1 MPTYLQNPYKTS
13 FDGDISILLFVCSF
27 FSIYVYV
34 IITTKII
41 NFVYILGLQYVSNV
55 SKVEISKLFSDAG
68 NILEYA
74 GQQGFV
80 TESLGHL
87 VLVHP
92 QRYLGQPGSS
102 FAEIGH
108 QTSGLQHLYHPC
120 KRRVTSRSRYNPRS
134 YLRRRTPAQPP
145 SDVSSISWRR
155 SLTTCPV

>member
-68 NILEYA
+68 NILQYA
-74 GQQGFV
+74 GQQSFI
-80 TESLGHL
+80 TESLRHL

-92 QRYLGQPGSS
+92 QRYLGQSGSS
-102 FAEIGH
+102 FADVGH
-108 QTSGLQHLYHPC
+108 QTSGLQHLNHPC
-120 KRRVTSRSRYNPRS
+120 NCFVN
-134 YLRRRTPAQPP
+134 
-145 SDVSSISWRR
+145 VMF
-155 SLTTCPV
+155 